1 MPAMSTVPESV
12 DSSAMC
18 AANIGA
24 AGRRRR
30 LRVGTVVAVLC
41 LGLLGYFIG
50 VRAPWYMRLALFL
63 PAAGAGIALLQ
74 VSRKTCVA
82 MARMGVV
89 ENEDFSYTKVNDALA
104 AASRRVAA
112 TIFRDGIL
120 IGVAAA
126 GVGALTSL
134 VR

>member
-1 MPAMSTVPESV
+1 MSTLEESA
-12 DSSAMC
+12 SSPAMC
-18 AANIGA
+18 ANIGV

-30 LRVGTVVAVLC
+30 TRVGTVVVVLSI
-41 LGLLGYFIG
+41 GLLAYFIG
-50 VRAPWYMRLALFL
+50 IRAPWYARLALFV

-82 MARMGVV
+82 MAKMGVV

-112 TIFRDGIL
+112 TIYRDGLL

-126 GVGALTSL
+126 GFSALTAL